1 MPHQPLAVR
10 LLPGLLRQEQRHLH
24 GTQQRPGGHPPLGR
38 PDYEGNFALQ
48 EYLPQGLEGSKFY
61 DPGNTP
67 RENETRRSLKER
79 WGEKYNY

>member
-10 LLPGLLRQEQRHLH
+10 RLPGLLSQEQCHLH
-24 GTQQRPGGHPPLGR
+24 GPRYKYAH
-38 PDYEGNFALQ
+38 DYEGNFALQ

-61 DPGNTP
+61 EPGNTA